1 MIKELIREP
10 LLLRLRS
17 DDATV
22 DDLPVARD
30 LRDTLIA
37 HRAVCAGL
45 SANMI
50 GVSKRII
57 AFVNVSEMVPTY
69 DVMLNPRIV
78 SHSGERVAREECIL
92 GDCKAHKRRR
102 YKTVVVEYQDLSM
115 QICTKSFSGLTAQVI
130 QHEIDHCDGIAL

>member
-1 MIKELIREP
+1 MIKELIRETA
-10 LLLRLRS
+10 LLRLKT

-37 HRAVCAGL
+37 HRADCAGL

-50 GVSKRII
+50 GVNKRII

-78 SHSGERVAREECIL
+78 SHSGERVVREECIAIA
-92 GDCKAHKRRR
+92 GKAHKLKR
-102 YKTVVVEYQDLSM
+102 YKTVTVEYQDLSM
-115 QICTKSFSGLTAQVI
+115 QICQKTFSGLTAQVI
-130 QHEIDHCDGIAL
+130 QHEIDHCDGIMI